1 MGKTIFESHNLTN
14 RKIPFIF
21 HFDEVRKEMK
31 PTPNWHNNLEI
42 LYFTEGRGQA
52 YCDGEK
58 YDVKERDIFVIN
70 SNTLHGIM
78 TDGVIK
84 YFCLIVDN
92 DFCMENGIDCTKL
105 DYSYQAGTPES
116 ERLYKK
122 IVNEINGAEMFRE
135 AGIKS
140 AVLELIVYISR
151 NFSTPASESV
161 YTDKNINENVQL
173 AIGYIKTHIDEKL
186 TLEKI
191 AEEVGLSKFHFSREF
206 KRITGLT
213 IVSYINVLRCRNAKK
228 LLLKNEYSI
237 HEIANKCGFEND
249 SYFSRT
255 FKKYIGVLPSEYIKN
270 QNI

>member
-1 MGKTIFESHNLTN
+1 MKKTIFESHNLAN
-14 RKIPFIF
+14 KKVPFIF
-21 HFDEVRKEMK
+21 HFTELKNVINI
-31 PTPNWHNNLEI
+31 TPNWHNNVEI
-42 LYFTEGRGQA
+42 LYFTEGTGKVF
-52 YCDGEK
+52 CGGEK
-58 YDVKERDIFVIN
+58 YDVKAHDIFVIN
-70 SNTLHGIM
+70 SNTLHDIV
-78 TDGVIK
+78 TDGIIK

-92 DFCMENGIDCTKL
+92 DFCKENGIDCTKL
-105 DYSYQAGTPES
+105 DYSYQAGTAES
-116 ERLYKK
+116 ERIYKK
-122 IVNEINGAEMFRE
+122 IVNEINGESMFKE
-135 AGIKS
+135 AGIRS

-151 NFSTPASESV
+151 NFSVPVSKSISA
-161 YTDKNINENVQL
+161 DKDINENVQL